1 MKTIKGSLGYV
12 GFGVSAII
20 SQGQQSLGPQ
30 IQKSGRLWRRREGH
44 RDPVKYA
51 TLVCAAELSAVC
63 GSSSAGAE
71 GFLLS
76 MAF

>member
-30 IQKSGRLWRRREGH
+30 IWKSGRVWQRREGRH
-44 RDPVKYA
+44 DPVPQNF
-51 TLVCAAELSAVC
+51 VRR
-63 GSSSAGAE
+63 GGF
-71 GFLLS
+71 FLLS
-76 MAF
+76 AALLGGNVAVK

>member
-30 IQKSGRLWRRREGH
+30 IQKSGKLWQRREGH
-44 RDPVKYA
+44 YDPVF
-51 TLVCAAELSAVC
+51 TLL
-63 GSSSAGAE
+63 
-71 GFLLS
+71 
-76 MAF
+76 